1 MQPRTVHLLGQVVRH
16 SRAMLTVFET
26 WLSEQP
32 TERQYPPD
40 PPATAAHALRPVAH
54 GRSDVNEPVAKG
66 R

>member
-1 MQPRTVHLLGQVVRH
+1 MQPRTVHLLGQIVRH

-40 PPATAAHALRPVAH
+40 PPAAARIQRPAAF